1 MAFGNINDIA
11 MFVAVSKAGGY
22 TAAASQT
29 GLTRSA
35 IGKSIVRLEERLQ
48 VRLFN
53 RTPRSFSLTD
63 DGRAFHA
70 RCVLILEEL
79 EEAEA
84 MMASRSEAPTGVL
97 RLSLPMVLGQSYVMP
112 IVERFLQ
119 LWPGLRA
126 EVDFTDRLV
135 DLVESG
141 VDVALRVGEPKYDS
155 NLISRTI
162 ASQRMLTCASP
173 AYLAASGPAASPE
186 DLRAHHC
193 LFFSSAGRAMPW
205 AFMRDG
211 QTDMFSKPPRL
222 QADSADVLC
231 RAAINDMG
239 IAHLPAY
246 LMQAAIDAGQLQAIL
261 EDYQTAEHP
270 IRVVYPVRKHLSP
283 KVRQFIDFLVDSWQS
298 QPL

>member
-22 TAAASQT
+22 TAAAAQT

-97 RLSLPMVLGQSYVMP
+97 RISLPMVLGQSYVMP
-112 IVERFLQ
+112 LVERFLQ
-119 LWPGLRA
+119 QWPGLHA

-141 VDVALRVGEPKYDS
+141 VDVALRVG
-155 NLISRTI
+155 SRNTI
-162 ASQRMLTCASP
+162 
-173 AYLAASGPAASPE
+173 
-186 DLRAHHC
+186 
-193 LFFSSAGRAMPW
+193 
-205 AFMRDG
+205 
-211 QTDMFSKPPRL
+211 
-222 QADSADVLC
+222 
-231 RAAINDMG
+231 
-239 IAHLPAY
+239 
-246 LMQAAIDAGQLQAIL
+246 
-261 EDYQTAEHP
+261 P
-270 IRVVYPVRKHLSP
+270 I
-283 KVRQFIDFLVDSWQS
+283 
-298 QPL
+298 